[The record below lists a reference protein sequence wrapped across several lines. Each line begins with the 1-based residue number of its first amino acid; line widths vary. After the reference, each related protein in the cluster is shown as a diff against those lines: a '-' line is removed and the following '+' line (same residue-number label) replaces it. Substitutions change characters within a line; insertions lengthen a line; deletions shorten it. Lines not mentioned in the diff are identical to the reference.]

1 STILPNG
8 TGFLPDATSVNLHD
22 KVLWRNLDSV
32 AHTVTS
38 GDPTVGPSGEFDSGL
53 LNSGASF
60 EHTFDTSGTY
70 DYFCMLHPWVTGT
83 VQVSNMVVEKKV
95 LDFIIP
101 ENAWCISPEEAQTQS
116 NLYGLNLADAPICF
130 TEITNQHVK
139 AARSINIDNIIRK
152 INSFNDEHFTNLKSQ
167 SSLINAAEDIRTL
180 ILSDKLYESLSSHND
195 FLDLIPTYISHPG
208 AQQELAD
215 MIRYNV
221 HILNPI
227 MDDIPIPDTDGDGI
241 PNLLDNCI
249 DTQPGALV
257 NTNGCSPEQIRPPT
271 SGTQTP
277 PTQTPTTPPYPFFS
291 LVIAIAIIGII
302 IASREFQRA

>member
-1 STILPNG
+1 
-8 TGFLPDATSVNLHD
+8 
-22 KVLWRNLDSV
+22 
-32 AHTVTS
+32 
-38 GDPTVGPSGEFDSGL
+38 
-53 LNSGASF
+53 
-60 EHTFDTSGTY
+60 
-70 DYFCMLHPWVTGT
+70 
-83 VQVSNMVVEKKV
+83 
-95 LDFIIP
+95 
-101 ENAWCISPEEAQTQS
+101 
-116 NLYGLNLADAPICF
+116 
-130 TEITNQHVK
+130 
-139 AARSINIDNIIRK
+139 
-152 INSFNDEHFTNLKSQ
+152 
-167 SSLINAAEDIRTL
+167 
-180 ILSDKLYESLSSHND
+180 
-195 FLDLIPTYISHPG
+195 PG